1 MDDTIAVTVAG
12 SLMNAEAEMEAA
24 GFSSKNSLLHRIM
37 LIFQI
42 RSTSVGYRACRTLS
56 PQAAQQGNIRHA
68 TPRVNVTRANYL
80 LPSNSTIVSCY
91 SGIRPSALE
100 QPIVLCVVYIQ
111 VFKHSLHQGVVAK
124 WLLRLTRIVQLS
136 CASNQFPSGA

>member
-37 LIFQI
+37 LVFQI
-42 RSTSVGYRACRTLS
+42 RSRSVGYRACRTLS

-68 TPRVNVTRANYL
+68 TPRVKC
-80 LPSNSTIVSCY
+80 NSS
-91 SGIRPSALE
+91 
-100 QPIVLCVVYIQ
+100 
-111 VFKHSLHQGVVAK
+111 
-124 WLLRLTRIVQLS
+124 QLS
-136 CASNQFPSGA
+136 ATIKLDNCILLYWHQTFRSRATDCFVCSIYLGF